1 VGDIISGIVSVTV
14 VPVTSAIAWAAE
26 NGVLFLAFLAL
37 WIGFGIAL
45 IVSQGSLDD
54 AWTWIRSLPLL
65 LQGVL
70 WVLFLPVMA
79 GLWVW
84 ETTWPFVLRIVV
96 VLGLAGWNLLVFLPR
111 AAQEAATQ

>member
-1 VGDIISGIVSVTV
+1 VGDIISGIVNVTV

-26 NGVLFLAFLAL
+26 NGVLFVVFLAL

-45 IVSQGSLDD
+45 IASQGSLDD
-54 AWTWIRSLPLL
+54 AWTWIRSLPLV

-84 ETTWPFVLRIVV
+84 ETTWPFLLRIVV
-96 VLGLAGWNLLVFLPR
+96 VLGIAGWNLLVFLPR
-111 AAQEAATQ
+111 AAEEAVH